1 MCALARAFRLT
12 PLETKEVHGVT
23 HEKTLEADATV
34 DLGQAGC
41 GDLTPL
47 IRGRLR
53 ELQSGQVLEVISEE
67 PAAHEGIPAWSR
79 LTGNELLGTV
89 RESSRSRFFIRK
101 K

>member
-1 MCALARAFRLT
+1 MAHDEPLA
-12 PLETKEVHGVT
+12 
-23 HEKTLEADATV
+23 ADLTV

-53 ELQSGQVLEVISEE
+53 ELHSGQVLEVISEE
-67 PAAHEGIPAWSR
+67 PAGHEGIPAWSR
-79 LTGNELLGTV
+79 LTCNELLGTV